1 MKRVTVAFLLAGAAV
16 FSGCAT
22 VIGDTTQSIRVETLL
37 ADGTEV
43 QGADCELV
51 NKFGNFRVTTPGSVS
66 VRRSAG
72 DLKITCR
79 KDGETEARGVS
90 VSRTNPVMLGNII
103 IGGLVG
109 TAIDHSAGAGYVY
122 PQWVQV
128 VMGKQLKFD
137 QRDDDEGQPSVA
149 REVSGGAPFGA
160 GSAMK
165 AMDRPVISPASP
177 LMGGASAQST
187 VRLVT
192 GKELRSHFS
201 DLGVVSGMTD
211 TGAEIRL
218 NVKKDGHFDVRN
230 LRSGAAAAGTYTIQ
244 DEGSQVCMVL
254 KEYDWRIMGDC
265 YHLFDMGGRK
275 YAMRSVMNN
284 YNFTYSTH

>member
-1 MKRVTVAFLLAGAAV
+1 MKVGTVALLLAGTAV

-22 VIGDTTQSIRVETLL
+22 VVGDTTQSIRVETLL

-43 QGADCELV
+43 RGAECELV

-72 DLKITCR
+72 DLRVTCR
-79 KDGETEARGVS
+79 KDGEGEARGVS

-103 IGGLVG
+103 IGGVVG
-109 TAIDHSAGAGYVY
+109 SAIDHAGGAGYVY

-137 QRDDDEGQPSVA
+137 QRDDGEGQPSVA
-149 REVSGGAPFGA
+149 REVYGGAPLIA

-165 AMDRPVISPASP
+165 AMDRPAISPASP
-177 LMGGASAQST
+177 LMGGASGQFT

-192 GKELRSHFS
+192 GKELRTHFS
-201 DLGVVSGMTD
+201 GLGTVSGVTD

-218 NVKKDGHFDVRN
+218 NVKPDGHFDVRN
-230 LRSGAAAAGTYTIQ
+230 LRSGGSAAGTYTVQ
-244 DEGSQVCMVL
+244 DDGNQVCMVL
-254 KEYDWRIMGDC
+254 KEHDWRIMGDC